1 MHPVG
6 YKYGWR
12 YTHVLAGRTGGMD
25 EFDNVRVERTDRIA
39 TVTVDRPAV
48 RNAMDVPTRREL
60 RAVFDAL
67 EERDEARVV
76 VLRGA
81 GENSFVSGADIET
94 LNEMTLMD
102 GMEYAEKHAQGLY
115 NRTASFPRPTIAAI
129 DGYALGGGLELALA
143 CDLRVS
149 TPDAKLGLPEVTLGV
164 IPGGGGTQRLQ
175 AVVGAGVARELVLT
189 GKVIDAET
197 AADVGLLNHVF
208 DPESFDDEVR
218 ALAEEI
224 ASNAPVAVKL
234 AKAGMNRG
242 LDHEAGLD
250 FERLAFAATVATDDK
265 DEGTAA
271 FLENREPSFGG
282 H

>member
-1 MHPVG
+1 MVG
-6 YKYGWR
+6 G
-12 YTHVLAGRTGGMD
+12 THMYPPGERGDMN

-76 VLRGA
+76 VIRGA
-81 GENSFVSGADIET
+81 GEGNFISGADIGT
-94 LNEMTLMD
+94 LNEMTVME
-102 GMEYAEKHAQGLY
+102 GIEYAEEHSQELY
-115 NRTASFPRPTIAAI
+115 NRIASFPRPTIAAI

-143 CDLRVS
+143 CDVRVS
-149 TPDAKLGLPEVTLGV
+149 TPGAKFGLPEVTLGV
-164 IPGGGGTQRLQ
+164 VPGGGGTQRLQ
-175 AVVGAGVARELVLT
+175 AVVGAGIARELVLT
-189 GKVIDAET
+189 GKIIDTEE

-208 DPESFDDEVR
+208 EPEAFDDEVR
-218 ALAEEI
+218 ALAGEI
-224 ASNAPVAVKL
+224 ASNAPVAIKL

-250 FERLAFAATVATDDK
+250 FERLAFVTTIATDDK

-271 FLENREPSFGG
+271 FLENREPEFEG